1 MLSFYLLIIR
11 QTFNTTR
18 SQSSSAA
25 HKAATLLWLTI
36 KCPWSIHSSAS
47 RPVTQAA
54 DGWLRW
60 WMWKGAPHPPPA
72 LALQHLHATIA
83 LRVVGF
89 DTDQGWIQ
97 TIRVCGQVWSQP
109 SKLHPFITPAVV
121 SWSQFSRQNSIS
133 IAGPSSLMRI
143 LFEKFWRWNTIRL
156 DNCLPSNY

>member
-25 HKAATLLWLTI
+25 HKTATLPWLTI
-36 KCPWSIHSSAS
+36 KCPWSIRSSAS
-47 RPVTQAA
+47 KPVTQAA
-54 DGWLRW
+54 DGWLQW
-60 WMWKGAPHPPPA
+60 WMWKGGVPFFFPPK
-72 LALQHLHATIA
+72 HLHATIA

-89 DTDQGWIQ
+89 DTDRGWIQ
-97 TIRVCGQVWSQP
+97 TIRVCRQVWSQP

-133 IAGPSSLMRI
+133 IAGPPSLMRI
-143 LFEKFWRWNTIRL
+143 VFEKL
-156 DNCLPSNY
+156 DNRLPRNY